1 MAAEAAARAQD
12 PRESRLGRRRAACPV
27 PVIYCPGAKGPR
39 RGPRSIV
46 HSVLQVMGLELA
58 ARTVHRPVG
67 GHPLPFHLPFLRQLE
82 TRYRWPAWPRLGPAC
97 RSPYLQLISES
108 LGPAMR
114 LWAEAA
120 GNETPD
126 AYLAPARICFGRTR
140 RRGRRPGTGE
150 TGTRRPAS
158 HPTRPSHSA
167 LLTGPAGQ
175 ASGQHCRGP
184 DRIAAHRVAEP
195 GPGQRRP
202 SGQLDVSSR
211 QACGSRPPPP

>member
-1 MAAEAAARAQD
+1 MCTVFFKLRVWSSPLARSTGPWAVTLFLSVFLSCG
-12 PRESRLGRRRAACPV
+12 SRKRD
-27 PVIYCPGAKGPR
+27 
-39 RGPRSIV
+39 
-46 HSVLQVMGLELA
+46 
-58 ARTVHRPVG
+58 
-67 GHPLPFHLPFLRQLE
+67 
-82 TRYRWPAWPRLGPAC
+82 TRRWPAWPRLGPAC

-108 LGPAMR
+108 LGPAVR
-114 LWAEAA
+114 PGAEAA

-126 AYLAPARICFGRTR
+126 ADLAPARICFGRTR
-140 RRGRRPGTGE
+140 RRGRGPGTGE